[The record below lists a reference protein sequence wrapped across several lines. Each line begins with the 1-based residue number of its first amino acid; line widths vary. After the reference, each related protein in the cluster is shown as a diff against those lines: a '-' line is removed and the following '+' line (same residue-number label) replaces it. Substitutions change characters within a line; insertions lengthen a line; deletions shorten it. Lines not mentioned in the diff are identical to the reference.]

1 MKSHTLSVLTLSLAT
16 FLSTSGAQ
24 AQEPTPKGCFIFSDK
39 SETTIVGYKQKRF
52 FFKKCPR
59 DVVIPDSVTTI
70 GNYAF
75 QSNQLTNV
83 VIPDSVTTIGNDAFQ
98 SNQLTSV
105 VIPDSVTRIGWRAF
119 SDNKLTSVVIPNS
132 VTTIGGRA
140 FAENQLMSVVIPNS
154 VNTIGGGAFSD
165 NQLTSIVIPN
175 SVSTI
180 GILAF
185 AGNCLTADRV
195 SIPQRFER
203 STVYIFG
210 TWASQQHCKQAL
222 ALQD

>member
-1 MKSHTLSVLTLSLAT
+1 MKSHTLSVLTLSLAA

-70 GNYAF
+70 G
-75 QSNQLTNV
+75 
-83 VIPDSVTTIGNDAFQ
+83 D
-98 SNQLTSV
+98 
-105 VIPDSVTRIGWRAF
+105 
-119 SDNKLTSVVIPNS
+119 
-132 VTTIGGRA
+132 
-140 FAENQLMSVVIPNS
+140 
-154 VNTIGGGAFSD
+154 GAFSR

-195 SIPQRFER
+195 SIPQHLESRIH
-203 STVYIFG
+203 TVFG
-210 TWASQQHCKQAL
+210 DWSVDQLSCQ
-222 ALQD
+222 